1 MNSSPITGLTPYVY
15 GTTRLGDAKIPFDER
30 VAMAREAMNSGVW
43 FHTSTQYDDALD
55 VLKVAFDQDR
65 TRVPKLFYKIHGSN
79 MDEFVKSIHEHIDVL
94 GLDHVDVAQL
104 CIGGELD
111 QEFAEGGACYEAFR
125 SLKEE
130 GLVKHYV
137 REVFPWTSEVPYRAL
152 KAGYTDGL
160 VDAFIFYLNPL
171 QRFADN
177 RLWNLIQ
184 EKGAKVV
191 AMRTVGGGDV
201 SRLAHVPGA
210 AWQPYLKDRAMEVEP
225 IFKRSGVS
233 SWCEFCVRFAH
244 SFTNV
249 LATVGSS
256 GRSEHF
262 QEFIKASCEK
272 ISPLPQDIVDEI
284 VALQHRWS
292 DELDVTVEPWSM

>member
-1 MNSSPITGLTPYVY
+1 MKTASIPGLSPYVY
-15 GTTRLGDAKIPFDER
+15 GTTRLGDANIAFDER

-43 FHTSTQYDDALD
+43 FHTSHQYDDALQ
-55 VLKVAFDQDR
+55 VLRAAFDQDR
-65 TRVPKLFYKIHGSN
+65 GRVPKLFYKIHGEN
-79 MDEFVKSIHEHIDVL
+79 MEQFMASIHEHLDAV
-94 GLDHVDVAQL
+94 GLEQVDVAQL

-111 QEFAEGGACYEAFR
+111 QQFAEGGACYDALR
-125 SLKEE
+125 KLKED

-137 REVFPWTSEVPYRAL
+137 REVFPWTSEVPYKAL
-152 KAGYTDGL
+152 KAGYMDGV

-177 RLWNLIQ
+177 RLWDAIL
-184 EKGAKVV
+184 EADAPVV

-201 SRLAHVPGA
+201 SRLAHVEGA
-210 AWQPYLKDRAMEVEP
+210 AWQPYLKERALEVEP
-225 IFKRSGVS
+225 LFKQSGVA

-244 SFTNV
+244 SFPNV

-256 GRSEHF
+256 GRSAHF
-262 QEFIKASCEK
+262 QEFIKAASE
-272 ISPLPQDIVDEI
+272 IEPLPKDIVDAI
-284 VALQHRWS
+284 VKLQYRWS